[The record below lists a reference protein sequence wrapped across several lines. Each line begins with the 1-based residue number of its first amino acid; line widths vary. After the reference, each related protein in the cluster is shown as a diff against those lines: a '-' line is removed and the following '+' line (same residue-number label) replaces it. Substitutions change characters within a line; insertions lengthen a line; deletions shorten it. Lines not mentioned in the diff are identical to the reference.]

1 MGISMD
7 PITTHDVRCS
17 LVNMSKRRTQALAIP
32 RLDDVTWEDLDFL
45 AWTDGRDTSRAYLVT
60 TWYGRNVGMEM
71 RTTAR
76 GTNFRRKTICS
87 LCATTHPLGGTAL
100 FTARKAGKEGR
111 LGNTVGEYMCRNLAC
126 SLYARR
132 KLTPAMSQMHETL
145 SLDQRI
151 GRIGAKLSAFVKNV
165 LGDSAWD

>member
-1 MGISMD
+1 MC
-7 PITTHDVRCS
+7 HDAS
-17 LVNMSKRRTQALAIP
+17 
-32 RLDDVTWEDLDFL
+32 
-45 AWTDGRDTSRAYLVT
+45 
-60 TWYGRNVGMEM
+60 
-71 RTTAR
+71 
-76 GTNFRRKTICS
+76 
-87 LCATTHPLGGTAL
+87 LGGTAL